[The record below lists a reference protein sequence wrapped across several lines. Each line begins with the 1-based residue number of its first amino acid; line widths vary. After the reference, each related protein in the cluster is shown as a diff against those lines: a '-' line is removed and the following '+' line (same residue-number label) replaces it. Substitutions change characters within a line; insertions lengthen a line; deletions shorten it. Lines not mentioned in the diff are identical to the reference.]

1 MNRLIQT
8 SSFEVLSSGDST
20 ESQVRTATKCLLNE
34 IVALSVSEA
43 NCISL
48 FRILHYTR
56 FHLQTMA
63 ENSDARTEKGKKC
76 VGATLCH

>member
-20 ESQVRTATKCLLNE
+20 ESQIRLATQSLLNE
-34 IVALSVSEA
+34 IVALSISEA

-56 FHLQTMA
+56 FHLRTME
-63 ENSDARTEKGKKC
+63 ENPDVRTEKGKKC
-76 VGATLCH
+76 IRTALCY